1 MIIKIKYINSVVNT
15 IMKVIDDSVENLSSD
30 SYVYFNISAIYK
42 ENSIYDTGSLP
53 RDMIKRIVL
62 MVTHRIRLGNKD
74 YGDSVIIN
82 PSTHFLTVAT
92 PHIINVGLGVK
103 SYSVRDFYHLNIFIR
118 EKSNCGGKAKINW
131 DEDDN

>member
-15 IMKVIDDSVENLSSD
+15 IMKVIDDSVENLSPD

-62 MVTHRIRLGNKD
+62 MVTHKIRLGNKD

-92 PHIINVGLGVK
+92 HIINVTK
-103 SYSVRDFYHLNIFIR
+103 SYSDRGFYHLNIFIK
-118 EKSNCGGKAKINW
+118 EKSNQVDWGKAKINW
-131 DEDDN
+131 DENDN